1 MEIFCCSNP
10 QESQPLVPNPRIA
23 LLSQLAEA
31 VRSLGGTAL
40 LALSATSHPVLYV
53 RTSGRL
59 VPVVVVHGVTGGWW
73 FIWGRT
79 GQAPTT
85 HVAGA
90 AAALCAEHTGA
101 APRRNLVA
109 ERRAT
114 LRGRRPRRVGR
125 LRTPAPR

>member
-1 MEIFCCSNP
+1 MSA
-10 QESQPLVPNPRIA
+10 SSAGDVR
-23 LLSQLAEA
+23 
-31 VRSLGGTAL
+31 RSLLAQLQEEIHRQGGTAL

-90 AAALCAEHTGA
+90 AAALCAEHTGS

-114 LRGRRPRRVGR
+114 LRG
-125 LRTPAPR
+125 AA